1 MEGKFKVGDAVA
13 FKKLND
19 KKIIQLDNDKGE
31 ALCEGVNK
39 KNEKKQVWIPL
50 RLLKLQKE
58 KSAPP
63 TGAKGT
69 V

>member
-1 MEGKFKVGDAVA
+1 MEGKFKIGDAVA

-19 KKIIQLDNDKGE
+19 KKIIQVDEEKGE
-31 ALCEGVNK
+31 ALCEGLNK
-39 KNEKKQVWIPL
+39 KNEKKTVWIPL

-58 KSAPP
+58 KAPAAP
-63 TGAKGT
+63 GQTG

>member
-1 MEGKFKVGDAVA
+1 MEGKFKVGDAVT

-19 KKIIQLDNDKGE
+19 KKIVQIDNEKGE

-39 KNEKKQVWIPL
+39 KNEKKTVWIPL

-58 KSAPP
+58 KAAEPGQA
-63 TGAKGT
+63 GA
-69 V
+69 